1 MKNDQRR
8 KEVLIFCT
16 NEAILGEVQPC
27 KDFVL
32 PTEKREVRAKK
43 ERKRLWQN
51 LDDPLTGKKAS
62 LNFFSALQQFPLCSD
77 NKKALSWEFLL
88 RNPEV

>member
-32 PTEKREVRAKK
+32 STEKREVRAKK
-43 ERKRLWQN
+43 REEEIMAK
-51 LDDPLTGKKAS
+51 
-62 LNFFSALQQFPLCSD
+62 
-77 NKKALSWEFLL
+77 L
-88 RNPEV
+88 R